1 MKTFDFS
8 SQAGVAAGLIESAV
22 LGRAA
27 SLVPVEQALGA
38 IGQPETIVE
47 LAQRLVTTISMLWA
61 DVVGADLVLPHGT
74 TSELRAVA
82 DPVAGHGLLSAVS
95 VPHGADPAIKIVP
108 ETPRLVGGDA
118 GLGFGSSMSVPIV
131 PPLGAE
137 KTVGFI
143 IVQRRVAATEFTAHD
158 LDALTAL
165 ARGMSTIVPRLQ
177 ARRQTTASWFE
188 HDLASARE
196 LQRLFLPQPAQSN
209 SARVRVLAEYLPAFA
224 VGGDFYDLIDLG
236 DGRILAAIGDVSGKG
251 VTAALM
257 MSRISSELRRLAV
270 EAAGPAEM
278 LSRLNDS
285 LPGRMQ
291 DDRFVTV
298 ACVLLDMPNR
308 RWVIAN
314 AGHVPPILRRRS
326 GEVRSVAYASGP
338 PIGMIPAA
346 VYEEEI
352 ILVEDKDI
360 LLLSTD
366 GVFELFSG
374 NRRPSSTIG
383 QSRLADLIEKA
394 PHDLAEINKRIIAA
408 VETSAAGRD
417 DVALL
422 GLELTD

>member
-1 MKTFDFS
+1 MKTLDFS
-8 SQAGVAAGLIESAV
+8 PQGVGAAGLIESAV
-22 LGRAA
+22 LGSAA

-38 IGQPETIVE
+38 IGQPETVVE

-61 DVVGADLVLPHGT
+61 DVVGADLVLPHGAAND
-74 TSELRAVA
+74 LRALA
-82 DPVAGHGLLSAVS
+82 DPVAGHALLSAVS
-95 VPHGADPAIKIVP
+95 VPHDADPSIKIVS
-108 ETPRLVGGDA
+108 EAPRLVGGDA
-118 GLGFGSSMSVPIV
+118 GLGFGSSMSVAIA
-131 PPLGAE
+131 GAE
-137 KTVGFI
+137 TTAGFV
-143 IVQRRVAATEFTAHD
+143 IVQRRAAAPDFTPQD

-165 ARGMSTIVPRLQ
+165 ARGLSTILPRVQ
-177 ARRQTTASWFE
+177 ARGQTTASWFQ

-196 LQRLFLPQPAQSN
+196 LQRMFLPRPMENN
-209 SARVRVLAEYLPAFA
+209 SAKVRVLAEYMPAFA

-236 DGRILAAIGDVSGKG
+236 DGRLLAAIGDVSGKG

-257 MSRISSELRRLAV
+257 MSRISSELRRLAF

-278 LSRLNDS
+278 LSRLNES

-298 ACVLLDMPNR
+298 ACVLLDLPNR
-308 RWVIAN
+308 RWIIAN
-314 AGHVPPILRRRS
+314 AGHVPPILRRSS
-326 GEVRSVAYASGP
+326 GVVRGVAYASGP

-346 VYEEEI
+346 VYDEEVLE
-352 ILVEDKDI
+352 VEPRDI

-374 NRRPSSTIG
+374 HRRPSSTIG

-394 PHDLAEINKRIIAA
+394 PHDLAEINKRIIMT
-408 VETSAAGRD
+408 VSSTAAGRD

-422 GLELTD
+422 GLELTE